1 MKKIKS
7 PGLEWQNLQKQLQ
20 NKHRLSTPDYIKV
33 LERSVEVLVYM
44 KQQDMNVRDFLMGKS
59 MELIKKMEMVKNI
72 NSHLSLDSWGM
83 SSLPAEELPGPTIHE
98 YLGMSFNKPEKSG
111 WKNNLKIMIEK
122 GYRGS
127 E

>member
-1 MKKIKS
+1 MEKIKS

-33 LERSVEVLVYM
+33 LERSVEVLIYM
-44 KQQDMNVRDFLMGKS
+44 KQQDMNVRDFLMDKS
-59 MELIKKMEMVKNI
+59 MELINKMESVKKI
-72 NSHLSLDSWGM
+72 NSHLSLDDYGF
-83 SSLPAEELPGPTIHE
+83 SSMPQAELPDPTIHE
-98 YLGMSFNKPEKSG
+98 YLGMSFNKPEKQG
-111 WKNNLKIMIEK
+111 WKNNLKKMISK

>member
-1 MKKIKS
+1 MEKIKS
-7 PGLEWQNLQKQLQ
+7 PGLEWQKLQKQLQ
-20 NKHRLSTPDYIKV
+20 NKHRLSAPDYIEV

-44 KQQDMNVRDFLMGKS
+44 KQQDMNVRDFLMDKS
-59 MELIKKMEMVKNI
+59 IELIKKMESVKKI
-72 NSHLSLDSWGM
+72 NSHLSLDDYGM

-98 YLGMSFNKPEKSG
+98 YLGMSLNKPEKND
-111 WKNNLKIMIEK
+111 WKNNLKKIISK